1 MKERLNKVGV
11 VESLDDSFHQLFCDD
26 SPYCNPFREVSTHH
40 LQQKFLKKNFS
51 LTVCSSDVV
60 FMNCYSNT
68 YSIGTT
74 THSSWKAY
82 EMERVWTK
90 KEVHFEKR

>member
-1 MKERLNKVGV
+1 MGV
-11 VESLDDSFHQLFCDD
+11 LESLDDSFHQLFCDD

-60 FMNCYSNT
+60 L
-68 YSIGTT
+68 
-74 THSSWKAY
+74 
-82 EMERVWTK
+82 
-90 KEVHFEKR
+90 